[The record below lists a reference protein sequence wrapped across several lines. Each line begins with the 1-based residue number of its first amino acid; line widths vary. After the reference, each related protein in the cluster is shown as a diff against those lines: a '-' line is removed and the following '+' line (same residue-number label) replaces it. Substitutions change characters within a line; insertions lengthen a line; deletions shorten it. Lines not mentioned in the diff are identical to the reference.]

1 MFQLIYSHGI
11 SSRIIKAG
19 DETKDNI
26 ITVMFRNDQTLQK
39 VTRER
44 KGSTLT
50 FIFEDQNNEII
61 LSLNARNLQKKDE

>member
-11 SSRIIKAG
+11 TSRIIKAR